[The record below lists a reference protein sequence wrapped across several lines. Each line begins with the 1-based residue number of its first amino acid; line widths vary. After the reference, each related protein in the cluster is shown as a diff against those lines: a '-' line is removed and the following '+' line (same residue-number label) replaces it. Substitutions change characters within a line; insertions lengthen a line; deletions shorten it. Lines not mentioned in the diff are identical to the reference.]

1 MIKRSPHT
9 SISKLIGCMFIVYTL
24 SGTAMGQSIPIQAQP
39 SNRHTQVS
47 PVSLAHLYWHFLTLQ
62 NVIDTKATSLASQNK
77 DGSQLRNALQ
87 RELGWSDADYAP
99 VRTSSG
105 RLTGEVKGL
114 DAQAIAIR
122 TAGASSSNQGQLKAL
137 TAQREADIAAEIFY
151 LRQTLPPAKIKIFEA
166 FLTQFFSPANGSLR
180 PPTSTAG
187 SSAPGAVQQ

>member
-1 MIKRSPHT
+1 MHVHRI
-9 SISKLIGCMFIVYTL
+9 Y
-24 SGTAMGQSIPIQAQP
+24 
-39 SNRHTQVS
+39 
-47 PVSLAHLYWHFLTLQ
+47 
-62 NVIDTKATSLASQNK
+62 
-77 DGSQLRNALQ
+77 
-87 RELGWSDADYAP
+87 YAP